1 MLRAITRIKIMC
13 RNMLS
18 LGEAKRRRMR
28 PNIESMLWRRKLSQ
42 PHPNS
47 LLSPVLSSMWRLQY
61 AQIRIQHQL
70 HIVQAI
76 ARGESTNGLMKKG
89 ELKNRSR
96 KIEKGN
102 GNRNEP
108 SVRLVLAGV
117 YCTCSLR
124 ESSPIWVSE
133 VSLARTRERGGR
145 GPSRVLPR
153 LASLAQIG
161 ELAHLPTRI
170 GCN

>member
-1 MLRAITRIKIMC
+1 
-13 RNMLS
+13 
-18 LGEAKRRRMR
+18 
-28 PNIESMLWRRKLSQ
+28 
-42 PHPNS
+42 
-47 LLSPVLSSMWRLQY
+47 
-61 AQIRIQHQL
+61 
-70 HIVQAI
+70 
-76 ARGESTNGLMKKG
+76 MKKG

-133 VSLARTRERGGR
+133 VSLARTREG
-145 GPSRVLPR
+145 SRVVAR